1 MTRATT
7 TGPTPV
13 ARAVRSWTTV
23 VPLAAVAALAL
34 LWGRDLA
41 GIGIV
46 AALALLG
53 GAVIAAVH
61 HAEVIADRV
70 GEPYGSLV
78 LAVAVTVIEVSLIV
92 VLMVSSDSGKPT
104 LARDT
109 VFSAVMIT
117 CNGIVGLAILTAT
130 WRGGVARF
138 NSAGTGAGLAS
149 IVALAGLSLVLP
161 TFTTSTPGPTFSAA
175 QLTFAAIAS
184 LALYL
189 LYVFVQAVRHR
200 DYFLAPSDPD
210 PSDSVSSGH
219 HANVWASSALLVASL
234 VAVVGLGKV
243 VSPSIEQAVA
253 DAGLPISVVA
263 VAIALIVLLPESLA
277 AWRAARRGAVQTSF
291 NLAYGSAMASIGL
304 TIPAVAL
311 ASWILDTQLH
321 LGLGPVELVLL
332 SLTAIVSVLTVTPGK
347 ATLLQ
352 GGVHL
357 AVFAGFLVLAF
368 SP

>member
-1 MTRATT
+1 MLTPTSLRGRATRLWP
-7 TGPTPV
+7 GVIPI
-13 ARAVRSWTTV
+13 
-23 VPLAAVAALAL
+23 AALVTLGL
-34 LWGRDLA
+34 LWGRDLSTTA
-41 GIGIV
+41 FL

-61 HAEVIADRV
+61 HAEVIAERV
-70 GEPYGSLV
+70 GEPFGSLV

-109 VFSAVMIT
+109 VFSAIMIT

-130 WRGGVARF
+130 WRGGLARF
-138 NSAGTGAGLAS
+138 NPSGAGAGLAA
-149 IVALAGLSLVLP
+149 IMALAGLSLVLP
-161 TFTTSTPGPTFSAA
+161 TFTTSTPGPTFSTT
-175 QLTFAAIAS
+175 QLLFAAIAS
-184 LALYL
+184 LTIYL

-200 DYFLAPSDPD
+200 EYFLPPAESAPSSTVTVHHHGNPW
-210 PSDSVSSGH
+210 VS
-219 HANVWASSALLVASL
+219 AALLLVAL
-234 VAVVGLGKV
+234 VAVVGLGKTASPTIEESV
-243 VSPSIEQAVA
+243 V
-253 DAGLPISVVA
+253 DAGLPITVVA

-277 AWRAARRGAVQTSF
+277 AWRSARRGQVQTSV

-304 TIPAVAL
+304 TIPAVAV
-311 ASWILDTQLH
+311 ASWILDTQLQ
-321 LGLGPVELVLL
+321 LGLAPVELVLL
-332 SLTAIVSVLTVTPGK
+332 ALTALVSVLTVTPGR

-357 AVFAGFLVLAF
+357 TVFAGFLVLAF

>member
-1 MTRATT
+1 MATRPSTLS
-7 TGPTPV
+7 
-13 ARAVRSWTTV
+13 RAVDAWIIV
-23 VPLAAVAALAL
+23 VPLAALVSLAL
-34 LWGRDLA
+34 MWGRDLS
-41 GIGIV
+41 GVTLVI
-46 AALALLG
+46 ALLLLG
-53 GAVIAAVH
+53 GAVVAAVH
-61 HAEVIADRV
+61 HAEVIAERV
-70 GEPYGSLV
+70 GEPFGSLV

-109 VFSAVMIT
+109 VFAAIMIT
-117 CNGIVGLAILTAT
+117 CNGIVGLTILTST

-138 NSAGTGAGLAS
+138 NPAGTGAGLAS

-161 TFTTSTPGPTFSAA
+161 TFTTSTPGPTFSST

-184 LALYL
+184 LSLYL

-200 DYFLAPSDPD
+200 DYFLAPPGTATEVPD
-210 PSDSVSSGH
+210 STPQH
-219 HANVWASSALLVASL
+219 HGNVWASVSLLLVAL

-243 VSPSIEQAVA
+243 VSPSIEEAVA
-253 DAGLPISVVA
+253 DAGLPITVVA

-277 AWRAARRGAVQTSF
+277 AWRSARRGQVQTSF

-311 ASWILDTQLH
+311 ASWVLNTQLQ
-321 LGLGPVELVLL
+321 LGLAPVELVLL
-332 SLTAIVSVLTVTPGK
+332 ALTGVVSVLTVTPGR

-352 GGVHL
+352 GGVHI

>member
-1 MTRATT
+1 
-7 TGPTPV
+7 V
-13 ARAVRSWTTV
+13 SRAVDAWTIV
-23 VPLAAVAALAL
+23 VPLAALLSLAL
-34 LWGRDLA
+34 LWGRDL
-41 GIGIV
+41 GGVTLVI
-46 AALALLG
+46 ALLLLG
-53 GAVIAAVH
+53 GAVVAAVH
-61 HAEVIADRV
+61 HAEVIAERV
-70 GEPYGSLV
+70 GEPFGSLV

-109 VFSAVMIT
+109 VFAAIMIT
-117 CNGIVGLAILTAT
+117 CNGIVGLTILTST

-138 NSAGTGAGLAS
+138 NPAGTGAGLAS

-161 TFTTSTPGPTFSAA
+161 TFTTSTPGPTFSST
-175 QLTFAAIAS
+175 QLAFAAIAS
-184 LALYL
+184 LSLYL

-200 DYFLAPSDPD
+200 DYFIAPPGTAAEVPD
-210 PSDSVSSGH
+210 STPQH
-219 HANVWASSALLVASL
+219 HGNVWASVAVLLVAL

-243 VSPSIEQAVA
+243 VSPSIEEAVA
-253 DAGLPISVVA
+253 DAGLPITVVA

-277 AWRAARRGAVQTSF
+277 AWRSARRGQVQTSF

-311 ASWILDTQLH
+311 ASWILNTQLQ
-321 LGLGPVELVLL
+321 LGLAPVELVLL
-332 SLTAIVSVLTVTPGK
+332 ALTAVVSVLTVTPGR

-352 GGVHL
+352 GGVHM

>member
-1 MTRATT
+1 MTSRPSSLRRA
-7 TGPTPV
+7 
-13 ARAVRSWTTV
+13 AASWTAV
-23 VPLAAVAALAL
+23 VPVLAVIALAL
-34 LWGRDLA
+34 LWGRAL
-41 GIGIV
+41 GG
-46 AALALLG
+46 AALVVALVLLG

-61 HAEVIADRV
+61 HAEVIAEHV
-70 GEPYGSLV
+70 GEPFGSLV

-92 VLMVSSDSGKPT
+92 VLMVSSESGKPT

-109 VFSAVMIT
+109 VFAAIMIT
-117 CNGIVGLAILTAT
+117 CNGIVGLAILTST

-149 IVALAGLSLVLP
+149 IVALAGLSLALP
-161 TFTTSTPGPTFSAA
+161 TFTTTTPGPTFSAT
-175 QLTFAAIAS
+175 QLMFAAIAS

-200 DYFLAPSDPD
+200 DYFLEPSEAEPEEALA
-210 PSDSVSSGH
+210 SASH
-219 HANVWASSALLVASL
+219 HGNLWASVGLLMVAL

-243 VSPSIEQAVA
+243 VSPSIEKAVA
-253 DAGLPISVVA
+253 DAGLPITVVA

-277 AWRAARRGAVQTSF
+277 AWRAARRGRVQTSF

-304 TIPAVAL
+304 TIPAVAV
-311 ASWILDTQLH
+311 ASWILHTQLQ

-332 SLTAIVSVLTVTPGK
+332 GLTAVVSVLTVTPGR
-347 ATLLQ
+347 ATLLH

>member
-1 MTRATT
+1 MAPQQTSLSRAA
-7 TGPTPV
+7 GL
-13 ARAVRSWTTV
+13 WTTV
-23 VPLAAVAALAL
+23 VPIAALVALAAM
-34 LWGRDLA
+34 WGRDL
-41 GIGIV
+41 GGVGLI

-61 HAEVIADRV
+61 HAEVIAERV

-109 VFSAVMIT
+109 VFAAIMIT
-117 CNGIVGLAILTAT
+117 CNGIIGLAILTST

-138 NSAGTGAGLAS
+138 NPAGSGAALAS
-149 IVALAGLSLVLP
+149 IIALAGLSLVLP
-161 TFTTSTPGPTFSAA
+161 TFTTSTPGPTFSST

-184 LALYL
+184 LSLYL

-200 DYFLAPSDPD
+200 DYFLPPPGTDTTPD
-210 PSDSVSSGH
+210 DATPPRHG
-219 HANVWASSALLVASL
+219 NVWASTGLLLVAL

-243 VSPSIEQAVA
+243 VSPSIEEAVA
-253 DAGLPISVVA
+253 DAGLPITVVA

-277 AWRAARRGAVQTSF
+277 AWRSARRGQVQTSF

-311 ASWILDTQLH
+311 ASWILDTQLQ

-332 SLTAIVSVLTVTPGK
+332 ALTALISVLTLTPGR

>member
-1 MTRATT
+1 MARSS
-7 TGPTPV
+7 TPV
-13 ARAVRSWTTV
+13 SIATGWWPTV
-23 VPLAAVAALAL
+23 VPVLSIAALAL
-34 LWGRDLA
+34 MWGRDLGA
-41 GIGIV
+41 V
-46 AALALLG
+46 ALVVALALLG

-61 HAEVIADRV
+61 HAEVIAERV

-109 VFSAVMIT
+109 VFAAIMIT
-117 CNGIVGLAILTAT
+117 CNGIVGLAILTST
-130 WRGGVARF
+130 WRGGIARF

-161 TFTTSTPGPTFSAA
+161 TFTTSTPGPTFSST

-184 LALYL
+184 LSLYL

-200 DYFLAPSDPD
+200 DYFLAPTDATTDDEASAAHGHGNPW
-210 PSDSVSSGH
+210 VST
-219 HANVWASSALLVASL
+219 VLLLVAL

-243 VSPSIEQAVA
+243 VSPSIEEAVA
-253 DAGLPISVVA
+253 DAGLPVSVVA
-263 VAIALIVLLPESLA
+263 VAIAMIVLLPESLS
-277 AWRAARRGAVQTSF
+277 AWRSARRGHVQTSF

-311 ASWILDTQLH
+311 ASWILDTELQ

-332 SLTAIVSVLTVTPGK
+332 GLTALVSVLTVTPGR